1 MKIFFRVLLLSTT
14 LLVIN
19 PAFSQSEKK
28 LIKEAED
35 AERAGDANTALNLF
49 QEALKKNP
57 ENPQANLKVGILYL
71 DMLYKHKSLPYL
83 EKAFSLNPK
92 ISPDIHKYLGQSY
105 QYNHEWDKAI
115 EQYELCRKT
124 LHKEDGFLREL
135 DRRIYECNN
144 GKEFMANPVDA
155 KIINMGSTI
164 NTKFP
169 EFAPVISADE
179 SVLIFTSRREGSTGG
194 GIDEF
199 GEYYEDIYWTE
210 KQSNGDWGP
219 VKNIGKSIN
228 TDGHDA
234 SIGLSADGKE
244 LFTYDGKGGKGD
256 FKYCKLKKDSTWS
269 KPYPLEGVNSKYGE
283 TSICISPDG
292 STIFFTSDRPGGQGQ
307 LDIYRSTLLKNG
319 QWSKPENL
327 GSTINTEENEDAVFL
342 DFDGKTLYFSSQ
354 AHKGMGEY
362 DIFKSV
368 YDSSSNKW
376 SQPEN
381 LGFPINTADN
391 DIYFVLSGDG
401 KHGYYASIR
410 EDGYGEKDLYMI
422 QMPPRH
428 DYEHLVAKME
438 KMLKKEIVKEEVKPV
453 EKVEEKPIE
462 VKKGSIV
469 LQGVVMDVNS
479 KEPLAARV
487 QLLDLK
493 GKVLKEVNCG
503 EDGFYSFEVSFES
516 QKKISVTAQMPSYG
530 MATST
535 VAIPTLGTDN
545 VEIKRDLSL
554 VKLEVGTKFVLRN
567 IYYDYDKAVLR
578 PESVNELGKILK
590 ILNENPTMVVR
601 IGSHT
606 DNWGTNDYNI
616 DLSQRR
622 AQAVVSWL
630 VRHGINHSRLQSKG
644 YGEEEPIASNDDE
657 AEGRELNRRTE
668 FEVIRK

>member
-1 MKIFFRVLLLSTT
+1 
-14 LLVIN
+14 
-19 PAFSQSEKK
+19 
-28 LIKEAED
+28 
-35 AERAGDANTALNLF
+35 
-49 QEALKKNP
+49 
-57 ENPQANLKVGILYL
+57 
-71 DMLYKHKSLPYL
+71 
-83 EKAFSLNPK
+83 
-92 ISPDIHKYLGQSY
+92 
-105 QYNHEWDKAI
+105 
-115 EQYELCRKT
+115 
-124 LHKEDGFLREL
+124 
-135 DRRIYECNN
+135 
-144 GKEFMANPVDA
+144 
-155 KIINMGSTI
+155 
-164 NTKFP
+164 
-169 EFAPVISADE
+169 
-179 SVLIFTSRREGSTGG
+179 
-194 GIDEF
+194 
-199 GEYYEDIYWTE
+199 
-210 KQSNGDWGP
+210 
-219 VKNIGKSIN
+219 
-228 TDGHDA
+228 
-234 SIGLSADGKE
+234 
-244 LFTYDGKGGKGD
+244 
-256 FKYCKLKKDSTWS
+256 
-269 KPYPLEGVNSKYGE
+269 
-283 TSICISPDG
+283 
-292 STIFFTSDRPGGQGQ
+292 
-307 LDIYRSTLLKNG
+307 
-319 QWSKPENL
+319 
-327 GSTINTEENEDAVFL
+327 
-342 DFDGKTLYFSSQ
+342 
-354 AHKGMGEY
+354 
-362 DIFKSV
+362 
-368 YDSSSNKW
+368 
-376 SQPEN
+376 
-381 LGFPINTADN
+381 
-391 DIYFVLSGDG
+391 
-401 KHGYYASIR
+401 
-410 EDGYGEKDLYMI
+410 
-422 QMPPRH
+422 
-428 DYEHLVAKME
+428 
-438 KMLKKEIVKEEVKPV
+438 
-453 EKVEEKPIE
+453 VEEKPIE